1 MTKPEIAAAQRDWV
15 KCVIE
20 QDVDQL
26 LELYDFGTP
35 DEPLLFKPTM
45 TDIIRTDR
53 AGAYSYFVGGDPD
66 YPHDNGFLNRGWTQV
81 NFQSAVGPVLNS
93 GDRVCKDMGCYEFID
108 GHGNSTHADY
118 TFIYHKL
125 GGHVLIALHHSSLT
139 WSPLE
144 LD

>member
-1 MTKPEIAAAQRDWV
+1 MTKAEIAAAQRDWV

-26 LELYDFGTP
+26 LALYDFGTP
-35 DEPLLFKPTM
+35 DQPLLFKPTM

-53 AGAYSYFVGGDPD
+53 AGAYSYFVGGDPN

-81 NFQSAVGPVLNS
+81 KFQSAVGPVLNS
-93 GDRVCKDMGCYEFID
+93 DGRGCKDMGCYEFID
-108 GHGNSTHADY
+108 GQGGSTHADY

-125 GGHVLIALHHSSLT
+125 GGQILIVLHHSSFT

-144 LD
+144 PG